1 MSAPVTPLETII
13 KETIRSRGADGYMD
27 MAEYMGLC
35 LGHPE
40 HGYYMTRDPFGREGD
55 FTTAPEISQMF
66 GEMIGAW
73 LADTWMK
80 MGSPSSV
87 VLLECGAGRGTLMAD
102 ALRATK
108 QVAGFHEAVQLH
120 LMEIS
125 PVLKAAQKSA
135 LQGYDATWHSDAES
149 LPTDSPL
156 LILGNEFLDALPV
169 RQFVFSDT
177 GWLEKVIKID
187 VNDTIRLHE
196 IKAGNGVEALI
207 PPMLIPPKAGDHLEV
222 SLELNDFVNK
232 ITNIVLKQGG
242 NSLFIDYGFNHS
254 VAGDTLQAVK
264 NHGYCDVLETPGE
277 VDLTAHVN
285 FASLSQQIMEKNLTV
300 HGPVSQGEFLK
311 RLGIEVRADNLSRNA
326 TDKQRVEITTAL
338 KRLTGEKTKDG
349 EMGALFKVIAFSSD
363 PTTNLE
369 GF

>member
-1 MSAPVTPLETII
+1 MTPLEAII
-13 KETIRSRGADGYMD
+13 KEIICSRGADGHMD
-27 MAEYMGLC
+27 LAEYMGLC

-40 HGYYMTRDPFGREGD
+40 YGYYMTRDPFGKGGD

-73 LADTWMK
+73 LADTWMN
-80 MGSPSSV
+80 MGEPERV
-87 VLLECGAGRGTLMAD
+87 ILLECGAGRGTLMVD

-108 QVAGFHEAVQLH
+108 QIAGFHEAVQLH
-120 LMEIS
+120 LLEIS
-125 PVLKAAQKSA
+125 PVLRAAQKRA
-135 LQGYDATWHSDAES
+135 LKGYDATWHSDIES

-169 RQFVFSDT
+169 RQLVFTDT
-177 GWLEKVIKID
+177 GWQEKVIKINI
-187 VNDTIRLHE
+187 NDTLRLYKIE
-196 IKAGNGVEALI
+196 ADNTVKALI
-207 PPMLIPPKAGDHLEV
+207 PSMLIPPKIGGHLEV
-222 SLELNDFVNK
+222 SLEQDDFIAEISK
-232 ITNIVLKQGG
+232 IVLKQGG
-242 NSLFIDYGFNHS
+242 NAFFVDYGFTHN

-264 NHGYCDVLETPGE
+264 NHSYCDVLDSPGE

-285 FASLSQQIMEKNLTV
+285 FARLSQQLMEKNLTV

-311 RLGIEVRADNLSRNA
+311 GLGIEVRAQSLSRVA
-326 TDKQRVEITTAL
+326 TDKQRIEIDSAL
-338 KRLTGEKTKDG
+338 KRLTGDKTKDG

-363 PTTNLE
+363 PALNLA